1 MKAAVWHGREDIRVV
16 ERELKPLKDHEITIR
31 VAWAGICGSDLHEYA
46 EGPVFIPTEKEDLL
60 AGGVAPL
67 TMGHEFSGIVEAVG
81 SQVTDY
87 KVGDRVSVNPT
98 LTHGNRSE
106 YDDIYDGFSFIGLHC
121 DGGFADFVN
130 VPESAVYALPE
141 GLSLETAALIEPTAV
156 AVQAVKESGM
166 RFGDTVAVFGAGPIG
181 LVTIAA
187 AKAAGAT
194 KVIAL
199 DLSESRLEMAKA
211 IGATHVINS
220 GKEDPVAAIRKIV
233 PRGTDVTFE
242 VAGVQQTVEQS
253 INATKARGM
262 VVIVSIFAN
271 PITWHPMQLINT
283 GVKLTSSIAYSP
295 SSFRETIALMG
306 SGQLDVTSIITK
318 KITLDAIVT
327 EGFETLVND
336 KSQAKILVTLSGE
349 M

>member
-16 ERELKPLKDHEITIR
+16 DRELKALKDNEVTIR

-60 AGGVAPL
+60 AGGIAPL
-67 TMGHEFSGIVEAVG
+67 TMGHEFSGIIEAVG
-81 SQVTDY
+81 SNVTRF

-98 LTHGNRSE
+98 LTHGQRSE

-121 DGGFADFVN
+121 DGGFADFAN

-141 GLSLETAALIEPTAV
+141 TLTLETAALIEPTAV
-156 AVQAVKESGM
+156 AVQAVKEGSL
-166 RFGDTVAVFGAGPIG
+166 RLGDSVAIFGAGPIG

-194 KVIAL
+194 TIIAL

-211 IGATHVINS
+211 IGATHVVNS
-220 GKEDPVAAIRKIV
+220 GKEDAVEAVRKIV
-233 PRGTDVTFE
+233 PRGVDVTFE
-242 VAGVQQTVEQS
+242 VAGVQKTVEQS
-253 INATKARGM
+253 ISVTKPRGM

-271 PITWHPMQLINT
+271 PITWHPMSLINT
-283 GVKLTSSIAYSP
+283 GVKVTSSIAYSP
-295 SSFRETIALMG
+295 SSFRETIELMG
-306 SGQLDVTSIITK
+306 TGQLDVTSIITK
-318 KITLDAIVT
+318 KITLEEIVA

-336 KSQAKILVTLSGE
+336 KTQAKILVTLSGE

>member
-16 ERELKPLKDHEITIR
+16 ERTLAPLKGNEVTIR

-46 EGPVFIPTEKEDLL
+46 EGPVFIPTEKKDLL
-60 AGGVAPL
+60 AGGIAPL
-67 TMGHEFSGIVEAVG
+67 TMGHEFSGIIEAVG
-81 SQVTDY
+81 AEVTQY

-98 LTHGNRSE
+98 LTHGHRSE

-130 VPESAVYALPE
+130 VPESAVYQLPAS
-141 GLSLETAALIEPTAV
+141 LSLETAALIEPTAV
-156 AVQAVKESGM
+156 AVQAVKEGGL
-166 RFGDTVAVFGAGPIG
+166 RFGDSVAIFGAGPIG

-194 KVIAL
+194 KIIAL
-199 DLSESRLEMAKA
+199 DLSDSRLAMAKA

-220 GKEDPVAAIRKIV
+220 SKVDPVAAVRDIL
-233 PRGTDVTFE
+233 PRGADVTFE

-253 INATKARGM
+253 INVTKARGT
-262 VVIVSIFAN
+262 VVIISIFAN

-283 GVKLTSSIAYSP
+283 GVKMTSSIAYSP
-295 SSFRETIALMG
+295 SSFRETIELMG

-318 KITLDAIVT
+318 RIGLDEIVT

-336 KSQAKILVTLSGE
+336 KTQAKILVTLSGE
-349 M
+349 K

>member
-16 ERELKPLKDHEITIR
+16 ERTLAPLKGNEVTIR

-46 EGPVFIPTEKEDLL
+46 EGPVFIPTEKKDLL
-60 AGGVAPL
+60 AGGIAPL
-67 TMGHEFSGIVEAVG
+67 TMGHEFSGIIEAVG
-81 SQVTDY
+81 AEVTQY

-98 LTHGNRSE
+98 LTHGHRSE

-130 VPESAVYALPE
+130 VPESAVYQLPA
-141 GLSLETAALIEPTAV
+141 GLSLETAALIEPIAV
-156 AVQAVKESGM
+156 AVQAVKEGGL
-166 RFGDTVAVFGAGPIG
+166 RFGDSVAIFGAGPIG

-194 KVIAL
+194 KIIAL
-199 DLSESRLEMAKA
+199 DLSDSRLAMAKA

-220 GKEDPVAAIRKIV
+220 GKVEPVAAVRDIL
-233 PRGTDVTFE
+233 PRGADVTFE

-253 INATKARGM
+253 INVTKARGT
-262 VVIVSIFAN
+262 VVIISIFAN

-283 GVKLTSSIAYSP
+283 GVKMTSSIAYSP
-295 SSFRETIALMG
+295 SSFRETIELMG

-318 KITLDAIVT
+318 RIGLDEIVT

-336 KSQAKILVTLSGE
+336 KTQAKILVTLSGE
-349 M
+349 K